1 MIFLDAG
8 CLSCEQIQS
17 VEKLATTSPLAG
29 KNASGAWAFESRLAC
44 VISTPATATSA
55 RRCCSYRHQYMLAN
69 SMCVS
74 QIRPPYSMW
83 CSNGQQQKLTITLD
97 RGPEPRYIRWSQASP
112 ACISI
117 YYEPRITLNDVPGNI
132 YSIKLSAWEQ
142 TLAYYCTLRADPSQA
157 VVFII

>member
-1 MIFLDAG
+1 VIFLDAG

-97 RGPEPRYIRWSQASP
+97 RGPEPRYIRWKGSIGTQERR
-112 ACISI
+112 SI
-117 YYEPRITLNDVPGNI
+117 YTLDHMVSRRCAAYRLRLPRPV
-132 YSIKLSAWEQ
+132 YQ
-142 TLAYYCTLRADPSQA
+142 
-157 VVFII
+157 FIMSPE